1 MSKNSSF
8 CPPYKTYNMISQ
20 PRTQTYTEWFSSY
33 IFHNNYNSDDTTT
46 YNATHGT
53 YIKYFYDHIIKI
65 LETNRMNITNEK
77 EFNLLTKSQFR
88 QKIANSISNGVLN
101 YIKQSN

>member
-8 CPPYKTYNMISQ
+8 CPPYETYNMISQ

-33 IFHNNYNSDDTTT
+33 IFHNNYNSNDTAT

-53 YIKYFYDHIIKI
+53 YIKYFYDHIIGI

-77 EFNLLTKSQFR
+77 EFK
-88 QKIANSISNGVLN
+88 KEIATFIYRLSDENRECHP
-101 YIKQSN
+101 